1 MDRWHIVS
9 TLNYLDPELELKV
22 IISKVPSLDNDEGL
36 EIAKNDLSCKPL

>member
-22 IISKVPSLDNDEGL
+22 VLSKVQSLDNKEGVEML
-36 EIAKNDLSCKPL
+36 KI